1 MGHMIS
7 VSEKKDFLKQFLNEY
22 ELKRRE
28 CTWLLNYLMN
38 HDSIMKY
45 VHFVEKAA
53 HTPKGLI
60 ISAKGVDQLPFSFH
74 KQYHV
79 TTDTEKAFHDIRLNH
94 TEDVYIEL
102 HFRESNRYP
111 PYVSVLEENPF
122 VPKNVELDKVY
133 DEAASFIL
141 TRSLTDYRKQLLK
154 KEIDRALDERNHTL
168 FMELLEEL
176 KKLDR

>member
-1 MGHMIS
+1 MGQMIS
-7 VSEKKDFLKQFLNEY
+7 VSEKKDFLKRFLNEY

-28 CTWLLNYLMN
+28 CSWLLTYLMN
-38 HDSIMKY
+38 NDDLMKY

-79 TTDTEKAFHDIRLNH
+79 TTDTEKAFHDIRLNQ

-102 HFRESNRYP
+102 HFPSANRYP

-122 VPKNVELDKVY
+122 VPENVELDKAY

-141 TRSLTDYRKQLLK
+141 GRSITDYRKQMIK
-154 KEIDRALDERNHTL
+154 KEIDRALDERNQTR

-176 KKLDR
+176 NNLDS